1 MAEPSRGEARYDT
14 ASAPQGA
21 EAQTQG
27 VIDLPTHSGESMFP
41 DHEKL
46 RAVLKEV
53 DIAPVERAL
62 TRPTGGAGRK
72 PYPRGPIIRAYVSM
86 PFVGIAD
93 ISALYR
99 RLMNNPALRAACGF
113 TTRVPSRPTLSRVYS
128 QLGKESELMDECHA
142 QTVSRLKE
150 YRPDLGEEVAVDSTM
165 VKTNSNRRREPLSDP
180 EASWGR
186 RNNRQAEKGWE
197 WVYGYRPHVAA
208 DARHGVPL
216 AQIVTPGNES
226 DMNYLKPL
234 VGKLQWRP
242 EVVIADRGYD
252 SADNNEWLHR
262 RGIAPVI
269 HKRRPPK
276 GFHTRGRGRGRKYY
290 SKRGTPLCE
299 CKCERP
305 YLGTDPETGERMYGP
320 VTDCE
325 RGGKLKGF
333 SLCEVEVR
341 VNPEDDIR
349 LFGGAIRRD
358 SLEFTLRYNKRPS
371 SERVFSRWKD
381 HNVLESHSFR
391 GLSKVRLLLQ
401 LYAIAEVA
409 AKIVEVKNA
418 DTLPVAA

>member
-1 MAEPSRGEARYDT
+1 MADRARGIARDIPNHFASIPGNTRVEAT
-14 ASAPQGA
+14 A
-21 EAQTQG
+21 E
-27 VIDLPTHSGESMFP
+27 VGESGFP
-41 DHEKL
+41 DLKEL
-46 RAVLKEV
+46 RNIFEEV
-53 DIAPVERAL
+53 DIAPLVSAL
-62 TRPTGGAGRK
+62 NRQHRSVGRR
-72 PYPRGPIIRAYVSM
+72 PYPRGPMIRAFQSM
-86 PFVGIAD
+86 PVLGIAD
-93 ISALYR
+93 ISSLHR
-99 RLMNNPALRAACGF
+99 RLMNDPALRYSCGF

-234 VGKLQWRP
+234 VEKLQWRP

-290 SKRGTPLCE
+290 SERGTPLCE

-305 YLGTDPETGERMYGP
+305 YLGTDPETGERVYGP

-418 DTLPVAA
+418 DTLGVAA